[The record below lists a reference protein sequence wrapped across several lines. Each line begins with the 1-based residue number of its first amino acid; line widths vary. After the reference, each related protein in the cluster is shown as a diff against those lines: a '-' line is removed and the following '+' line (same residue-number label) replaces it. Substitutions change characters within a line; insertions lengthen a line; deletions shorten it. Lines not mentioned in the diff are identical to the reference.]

1 MKVLNDLDGILKM
14 SKQMMDKQ
22 KVLVSKHMD
31 LMDKDNSVSNEDKTF
46 IKSIN
51 KQVNNAIKNGDSA
64 GLKSIMDQLTNKMT
78 T

>member
-1 MKVLNDLDGILKM
+1 MGVLDELDGMLKL
-14 SKQMMDKQ
+14 SKQMLDKQ
-22 KVLVSKHMD
+22 KDLVAINMG
-31 LMDKDNSVSNEDKTF
+31 LMDKDDSVSEEDKAF